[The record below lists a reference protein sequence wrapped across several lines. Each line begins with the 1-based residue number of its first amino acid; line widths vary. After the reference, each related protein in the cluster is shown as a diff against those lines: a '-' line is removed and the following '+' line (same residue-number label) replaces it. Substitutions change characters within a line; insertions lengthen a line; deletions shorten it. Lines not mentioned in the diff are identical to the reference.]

1 MPFGLRGMFGRG
13 ARGGGHL
20 RRGEIRPLILAAL
33 SSKPMHGYEV
43 IQALEA
49 QSGGRWRP
57 SAGSVYPTLQQLAD
71 EGLVTSVEVDGRRT
85 YTLTD
90 LGREAAAAYPA
101 PRPWGGPSAD
111 GEADLRQLM
120 MQLVGAVG
128 QVQRMGSDQ
137 ARHETNRIL
146 ADARRQIYGLL
157 AEDEAGVAGDVMAEA
172 ERSAAPSPAAD
183 RIATD
188 R

>member
-1 MPFGLRGMFGRG
+1 
-13 ARGGGHL
+13 
-20 RRGEIRPLILAAL
+20 
-33 SSKPMHGYEV
+33 
-43 IQALEA
+43 
-49 QSGGRWRP
+49 
-57 SAGSVYPTLQQLAD
+57 
-71 EGLVTSVEVDGRRT
+71 
-85 YTLTD
+85 
-90 LGREAAAAYPA
+90 
-101 PRPWGGPSAD
+101 
-111 GEADLRQLM
+111 
-120 MQLVGAVG
+120 
-128 QVQRMGSDQ
+128 MGSDQ

>member
-1 MPFGLRGMFGRG
+1 
-13 ARGGGHL
+13 
-20 RRGEIRPLILAAL
+20 
-33 SSKPMHGYEV
+33 MHGYEV

-71 EGLVTSVEVDGRRT
+71 EGLVTGVEVDGRRT

-128 QVQRMGSDQ
+128 QVQRMGSDH

-157 AEDEAGVAGDVMAEA
+157 AEDVAGVAGDVMAEA

-183 RIATD
+183 RIASD
-188 R
+188 